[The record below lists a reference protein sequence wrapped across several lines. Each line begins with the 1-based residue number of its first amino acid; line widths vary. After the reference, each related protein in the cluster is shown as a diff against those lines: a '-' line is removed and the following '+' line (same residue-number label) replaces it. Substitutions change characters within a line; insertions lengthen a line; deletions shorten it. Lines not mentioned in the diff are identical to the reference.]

1 MAVLAACASAPQALS
16 VQQPRRQAGPQQ
28 QWRPAVAAPRR
39 PAAARRP
46 VQSSASGAGQQAAAS
61 VPFPEDYAQAVRQ
74 AGDAVKAAL
83 VRLGYSELLL
93 LLLSKLSCSY
103 RLCAGN

>member
-1 MAVLAACASAPQALS
+1 M
-16 VQQPRRQAGPQQ
+16 
-28 QWRPAVAAPRR
+28 
-39 PAAARRP
+39 
-46 VQSSASGAGQQAAAS
+46 
-61 VPFPEDYAQAVRQ
+61 PFPEDYAQAVRQ